1 MLLVYILCALHVAQY
16 TELLSVCLLNGKTL
30 RRQRAIQPTTDFSIR
45 NSVSFQRSEVGG
57 KRVCKDRAPQP
68 GGRFVPSVRA
78 ARSVIHVESGMK
90 RLVWRLPFSLLAAG
104 PFPFSL
110 ENISVGAC
118 LSKSEQI

>member
-1 MLLVYILCALHVAQY
+1 MQL
-16 TELLSVCLLNGKTL
+16 
-30 RRQRAIQPTTDFSIR
+30 
-45 NSVSFQRSEVGG
+45 VGG
-57 KRVCKDRAPQP
+57 WGEADPARTERTQP

-90 RLVWRLPFSLLAAG
+90 WLSGPLPFSLLPPG